1 MGLTLVTGPTQEPLT
16 LEHAKLHARIDTDD
30 DDKLVVELIKAARR
44 WVETQT
50 HRALITST
58 WDYSVD
64 WSWPYTQSCM
74 QKIRLPINPVSSITS
89 IVYQDGSSPN
99 PTLAASDYTAVLG
112 DFNSY
117 IVPAYNVEWG
127 TTLSVPEA
135 ATVRFVAGQAVGDV
149 DPALLMGVM
158 ILFTHL
164 YERRD
169 LAITGTIVSEVPYSV
184 EALISPFRPAAVL
197 S

>member
-1 MGLTLVTGPTQEPLT
+1 MGLTLVTGPAQEPLT
-16 LEHAKLHARIDTDD
+16 LEQAKLHARIDTDD
-30 DDKLVVELIKAARR
+30 DDKLIVELIKAARR

-64 WSWPYTQSCM
+64 WNWPINNIGQ
-74 QKIRLPINPVSSITS
+74 QKIRLPINPVASITS
-89 IVYQDGSSPN
+89 IVYQDGTSPD
-99 PTLAASDYTAVLG
+99 PTLAAADYTAVLG

-117 IVPAYNVEWG
+117 IVPAYNVEWP
-127 TTLSVPEA
+127 TTRCVPEA
-135 ATVRFVAGQAVGDV
+135 ATVRFIAGQAVGAV
-149 DPALLMGVM
+149 DPALLMGVTM
-158 ILFTHL
+158 LFTHL

-169 LAITGTIVSEVPYSV
+169 AAVEKALHEIPYGV
-184 EALISPFRPAAVL
+184 EALISPYRPAAVI